1 MNDLIQFWTEHTPIF
16 SILIPAI
23 TAFILVLLGNPGSG
37 SLAQD
42 WRQPWRRGISYTSGL
57 LGLFTAVNYLIF
69 ASSGQISVYNLG
81 EWAAPFGI
89 VLVLDQLSALMLVL
103 TYGLAVPVMWFAS
116 KEWDERG
123 RYFHAMCHFLLMGL
137 TGAFLTGDLFNLF
150 VFFEILLMA
159 SYVLLLH
166 GQGKAR
172 FQLGIHYVTINLLA
186 SALFLIG
193 LGMIYGSVGSL
204 NMADVARLMPLLE
217 GDQHRIAVAGGLLL
231 FTVFGIKAAMLPV
244 GFWLPKTYAVATTP
258 VAALFTIMTKVG
270 IYAILRVNGTVFDDA
285 ISREILQYIL
295 LPIGLITSVY
305 GVIGAMGAERLRRFI
320 GFMILSSVGTIL
332 IAISLFNTLAWA
344 AALYYLVHSTIIAA
358 AFYILSGW
366 ITSQRVEFKDHFKIA
381 PQMKQHKVVA
391 LTYFTIALMMA
402 GLPPFS
408 GFLGKVFILQATA
421 HSPYQLLIIVTV
433 LVVSLLSIIAFT
445 RVGFVIFWRATKPED
460 NPNEAAYAAYQA
472 LPEQAPKRNDK
483 TIYLLLVGLIAYMV
497 FAGPIQKYTY
507 QTAEQIQNNVLY
519 EQTLLKTD
527 EHGQSISVQPFDSEN
542 LPETKYSGERVDPNA
557 HLIPYL
563 ISEETLEGE
572 HISEYKKRQMQQQQQ
587 AEVNPNAE
595 SLQPMVEP

>member
-1 MNDLIQFWTEHTPIF
+1 
-16 SILIPAI
+16 
-23 TAFILVLLGNPGSG
+23 
-37 SLAQD
+37 
-42 WRQPWRRGISYTSGL
+42 
-57 LGLFTAVNYLIF
+57 
-69 ASSGQISVYNLG
+69 
-81 EWAAPFGI
+81 
-89 VLVLDQLSALMLVL
+89 
-103 TYGLAVPVMWFAS
+103 
-116 KEWDERG
+116 
-123 RYFHAMCHFLLMGL
+123 
-137 TGAFLTGDLFNLF
+137 
-150 VFFEILLMA
+150 
-159 SYVLLLH
+159 
-166 GQGKAR
+166 
-172 FQLGIHYVTINLLA
+172 
-186 SALFLIG
+186 
-193 LGMIYGSVGSL
+193 MIYGSVGSL

-366 ITSQRVEFKDHFKIA
+366 ITSQRGEFKDHFKIA

-421 HSPYQLLIIVTV
+421 HSPYQLLIIVTI

-460 NPNEAAYAAYQA
+460 NPNEAAYAVYQA

-483 TIYLLLVGLIAYMV
+483 TIYLLLAGLMAYMV
-497 FAGPIQKYTY
+497 FASPIQKYTY

-527 EHGQSISVQPFDSEN
+527 EHGQTISVQPFDSEN
-542 LPETKYSGERVDPNA
+542 LPETKYGGERVDPNA

>member
-37 SLAQD
+37 SLSQD

-193 LGMIYGSVGSL
+193 LGMIYGSIGSL

-366 ITSQRVEFKDHFKIA
+366 ITSQRGEFKDHFKIA

-421 HSPYQLLIIVTV
+421 HSPYQLLIIVTI

-460 NPNEAAYAAYQA
+460 NPDEAAYAAYQA

-483 TIYLLLVGLIAYMV
+483 TIYLLLVGLMAYMV

-507 QTAEQIQNNVLY
+507 QTAEQIQNNALY

-527 EHGQSISVQPFDSEN
+527 EHGQTISVQPFDSEN
-542 LPETKYSGERVDPNA
+542 LPETKYGGERVDPNA

-587 AEVNPNAE
+587 AEVNPDAE

>member
-57 LGLFTAVNYLIF
+57 LGLFTAINYLIF

-366 ITSQRVEFKDHFKIA
+366 ITSQRGEFKDHFKIA

-421 HSPYQLLIIVTV
+421 HSPYQLLIIVTI

-460 NPNEAAYAAYQA
+460 NPNEAAYAVYQA

-483 TIYLLLVGLIAYMV
+483 TIYLLLVGLMAYMV

-542 LPETKYSGERVDPNA
+542 LPETKYGGERVDPNA

-587 AEVNPNAE
+587 AEVNPDAE